1 MKFKNILIS
10 ALLISSITF
19 VGCGTQQETADN
31 PGETQQEQ
39 PADNQEDDKK
49 EETEKESQSLNYEVT
64 KEALE
69 IADKNIKIFY
79 PQVKDYSG
87 ELVMEYMNQNLKKI
101 VDTYGNN
108 DSYTDMEI
116 DYEITKMDENILSV
130 LFRGTG
136 KMEGIGEIE
145 ITQSMNL
152 DMASSGNE
160 ITYDNFIKDDEEAKE
175 EVKNILDE
183 KAKAIGLEGLEAEG
197 IRIYFNEEN
206 VVFYYMPLDDSAKE
220 FVELSVPM
228 EELEG
233 YVHTEFGETPAS

>member
-19 VGCGTQQETADN
+19 VGCGTQQEPADN
-31 PGETQQEQ
+31 AGETQQEQ

-183 KAKAIGLEGLEAEG
+183 KAKAIGLKGLEAEG

-233 YVHTEFGETPAS
+233 YVNTEFGETSAS